1 MRKLTGEPGRSSVR
15 AAWGRF
21 FSTFEGATN
30 FNEIGDAPFGNYYG
44 SPVPP
49 QFVTPFVD
57 RGTGNIEGQ
66 RFPVPPPPANSS
78 PSHPDTSINWANFI
92 PIGTS
97 PAFYYKN
104 VLPYAEEYELSLQR
118 QLGSS
123 VLVSLSYVGSQ
134 GHHLLSSLQANPGN
148 AALCLSVSQ
157 ADQVAPGTSTC
168 GPNGENGVYTTAAG
182 ATINGTRGPFG
193 QNFTSEGYFITAGN
207 SNYNSFQAS
216 VRQRISHLTY
226 LAGYTYSKSL
236 DNASGYGEQI
246 NLLNPGQYS
255 LSSFNVA
262 HNFVVS
268 YDYELPVYLIPGPSR
283 LVKGWKLSGITRF
296 STGNPVTLYEVDDR
310 SLLGTAGAGAISLPI
325 DRPNF
330 TNGPLSITN
339 PRKGQP
345 YFNTARF
352 APEDLGQIG
361 TANRRFFAA
370 PGLNNWDA
378 ALLKDTAI
386 KEGMNLE
393 FRAEAFN
400 AFNHAQFG
408 QPDGNVNSGTFG
420 IISTANSPRIMQL
433 SLKLLF

>member
-1 MRKLTGEPGRSSVR
+1 ME
-15 AAWGRF
+15 
-21 FSTFEGATN
+21 
-30 FNEIGDAPFGNYYG
+30 
-44 SPVPP
+44 
-49 QFVTPFVD
+49 
-57 RGTGNIEGQ
+57 
-66 RFPVPPPPANSS
+66 
-78 PSHPDTSINWANFI
+78 
-92 PIGTS
+92 
-97 PAFYYKN
+97 
-104 VLPYAEEYELSLQR
+104 
-118 QLGSS
+118 
-123 VLVSLSYVGSQ
+123 
-134 GHHLLSSLQANPGN
+134 
-148 AALCLSVSQ
+148 
-157 ADQVAPGTSTC
+157 
-168 GPNGENGVYTTAAG
+168 
-182 ATINGTRGPFG
+182 

-268 YDYELPVYLIPGPSR
+268 YDYELPVYLLPGPSR
-283 LVKGWKLSGITRF
+283 LVKGLEVERDHPVLDRQSRLRSTRWTIARCWEPPAPAPF
-296 STGNPVTLYEVDDR
+296 RFPS
-310 SLLGTAGAGAISLPI
+310 I
-325 DRPNF
+325 RPNF
-330 TNGPLSITN
+330 ATGPLSITN

-345 YFNTARF
+345 YFNTALF
-352 APEDLGQIG
+352 SPEDLGQIG

-378 ALLKDTAI
+378 ALLKDTSI
-386 KEGMNLE
+386 KEESTLE
-393 FRAEAFN
+393 FRAEPFN

>member
-1 MRKLTGEPGRSSVR
+1 L
-15 AAWGRF
+15 
-21 FSTFEGATN
+21 
-30 FNEIGDAPFGNYYG
+30 
-44 SPVPP
+44 
-49 QFVTPFVD
+49 
-57 RGTGNIEGQ
+57 
-66 RFPVPPPPANSS
+66 
-78 PSHPDTSINWANFI
+78 
-92 PIGTS
+92 
-97 PAFYYKN
+97 
-104 VLPYAEEYELSLQR
+104 
-118 QLGSS
+118 
-123 VLVSLSYVGSQ
+123 LVSLSYVGSQ

-157 ADQVAPGTSTC
+157 LSEVAPDSSTC
-168 GPNGENGVYTTAAG
+168 GPNGENGVYTTASG

-216 VRQRISHLTY
+216 VRQRISHLSY

-345 YFNTARF
+345 YFNTTLF
-352 APEDLGQIG
+352 TPEDLGQIG

-386 KEGMNLE
+386 KERMNLE

-408 QPDGNVNSGTFG
+408 QPDGNVTSGTFG

>member
-1 MRKLTGEPGRSSVR
+1 M
-15 AAWGRF
+15 
-21 FSTFEGATN
+21 
-30 FNEIGDAPFGNYYG
+30 
-44 SPVPP
+44 
-49 QFVTPFVD
+49 
-57 RGTGNIEGQ
+57 
-66 RFPVPPPPANSS
+66 
-78 PSHPDTSINWANFI
+78 
-92 PIGTS
+92 
-97 PAFYYKN
+97 
-104 VLPYAEEYELSLQR
+104 
-118 QLGSS
+118 
-123 VLVSLSYVGSQ
+123 
-134 GHHLLSSLQANPGN
+134 
-148 AALCLSVSQ
+148 
-157 ADQVAPGTSTC
+157 
-168 GPNGENGVYTTAAG
+168 
-182 ATINGTRGPFG
+182 
-193 QNFTSEGYFITAGN
+193 
-207 SNYNSFQAS
+207 
-216 VRQRISHLTY
+216 RQRISHLSY

-310 SLLGTAGAGAISLPI
+310 SLLGTAGAGAISIPI

-330 TNGPLSITN
+330 SNGPLSITD

-345 YFNTARF
+345 YFNTALF